1 MSGDSRLEEQPIIFY
16 STKMT
21 TTKRVLIELKNKN
34 ESDVV
39 EIQGV
44 SFQHRW
50 RKGSPLS
57 D

>member
-21 TTKRVLIELKNKN
+21 ATKKVLIELKDKK
-34 ESDVV
+34 ESDIV

-44 SFQHRW
+44 SFSHSQ
-50 RKGSPLS
+50 
-57 D
+57 

>member
-21 TTKRVLIELKNKN
+21 ATKKVLIELKDKK
-34 ESDVV
+34 ESDIV